1 VIGQAITF
9 YPNFGFEV
17 LQYTIT
23 TKFEQN
29 IMICKGLNRILTREN
44 FCKFVAFYDKIWF
57 CKNLIWL
64 AKYEAKH

>member
-9 YPNFGFEV
+9 YPNFGLEV

-29 IMICKGLNRILTREN
+29 IMICKGLKKFLSIVFCSNEKDEN
-44 FCKFVAFYDKIWF
+44 
-57 CKNLIWL
+57 L
-64 AKYEAKH
+64 